1 MGLHGISM
9 SEYHGPLITKLGQQ
23 KTIILDF
30 ENMGWI
36 AGILTQAQ
44 TMEMLYLKDEDE
56 SVSQALSCDDDDL

>member
-1 MGLHGISM
+1 MR
-9 SEYHGPLITKLGQQ
+9 
-23 KTIILDF
+23 IILDF

-56 SVSQALSCDDDDL
+56 SVSQAFSCDDDDL

>member
-1 MGLHGISM
+1 MR
-9 SEYHGPLITKLGQQ
+9 
-23 KTIILDF
+23 IILDF